1 MRPRPVDGI
10 VNGMGNAEGINDG
23 GTSEEDRMGLIG
35 RESTAVP
42 GRFGDPLTVEHA
54 LYSRQQAAANT
65 SRPLFLL
72 MHGWGSNEEDVAD
85 LMRYVAPYNDS
96 ISLRAPMVVPGS
108 EKGMFGPGYTWL
120 HDMRPEQED
129 LDRDGYAAA
138 KAIDDWVGEH
148 IPADRQ
154 VVVMGF
160 SQGGMLAVHLLRVN
174 PERYRASIC
183 LSGFLAPGLVEGT
196 APADARLAA
205 MEKPVFFGFGSDDT
219 TVPKYEFRALAAWL
233 DEHTWLRTHEYDHLD
248 HSVDI
253 RELNDLRQWLA
264 DINVSSGLM

>member
-1 MRPRPVDGI
+1 
-10 VNGMGNAEGINDG
+10 MGNAEAISDG
-23 GTSEEDRMGLIG
+23 EKGAEDRTGLIG

-42 GRFGDPLTVEHA
+42 GRFGDPLTVEYA
-54 LYSRQQAAANT
+54 LYSRKEAAANT
-65 SRPLFLL
+65 SRPLFLI

-108 EKGMFGPGYTWL
+108 EKGMFGPGYTWF
-120 HDMRPEQED
+120 HDMRPERED

-138 KAIDDWVGEH
+138 KAIDEWVGEH

-154 VVVMGF
+154 IVVMGF

-174 PERYRASIC
+174 PERYQASVC

-196 APADARLAA
+196 APADARLADL
-205 MEKPVFFGFGSDDT
+205 EKPVFFGFGSEDT
-219 TVPKYEFRALAAWL
+219 IVPKYEFRALAAWL
-233 DEHTWLRTHEYDHLD
+233 DEHTWLQAHEYDHLD